1 MKCYIPKWLMLND
14 NPFNETVTT
23 LHDFI
28 EMLNNSNQS
37 TLDEL
42 CQLNLLELGE
52 TTNVDETIVLRTG

>member
-1 MKCYIPKWLMLND
+1 MKCYTPKWLMLND

>member
-1 MKCYIPKWLMLND
+1 MKCYTPKWLMLND

-52 TTNVDETIVLRTG
+52 TTKVDETIVLRIR

>member
-42 CQLNLLELGE
+42 YQLNLLELGE
-52 TTNVDETIVLRTG
+52 TTNVDETIVLRIR

>member
-1 MKCYIPKWLMLND
+1 MKCYTPKWLMLND

-52 TTNVDETIVLRTG
+52 TTNVDETIVLRIR

>member
-1 MKCYIPKWLMLND
+1 MKCYTPKWLMLND

-28 EMLNNSNQS
+28 EMLNYTNQS

-42 CQLNLLELGE
+42 YQLNLLELGE
-52 TTNVDETIVLRTG
+52 TTNVDETIVLRIR

>member
-1 MKCYIPKWLMLND
+1 MLND

-52 TTNVDETIVLRTG
+52 TTNVDETIVLRIR

>member
-52 TTNVDETIVLRTG
+52 TTNVDETIVLRIR